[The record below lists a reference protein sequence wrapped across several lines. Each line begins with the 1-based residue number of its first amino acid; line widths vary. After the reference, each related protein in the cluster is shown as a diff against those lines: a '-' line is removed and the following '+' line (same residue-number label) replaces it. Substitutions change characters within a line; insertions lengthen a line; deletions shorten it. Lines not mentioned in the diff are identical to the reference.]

1 MTDSAPGDD
10 RAVVVRPASER
21 DTPAMLRVEAAAHA
35 LLVAQ
40 SVDLHALEV
49 PEAFEEPATWSL
61 ALVAEVAEVGGD
73 VVGVA
78 RLTALD
84 RELLCLDQ
92 VSVHPDFARRGVGS
106 RLLAEVAA
114 RARQQGYT
122 AITGTTFRDVAFNG
136 PFYSKLGAVE
146 DRAPHPVLL
155 QRRRA
160 EQALGL
166 DRLGAR
172 VIMRVTL

>member
-10 RAVVVRPASER
+10 RAVVVRQACER

-35 LLVAQ
+35 LLLAQ
-40 SVDLHALEV
+40 SVDLHTLEV
-49 PEAFEEPATWSL
+49 PEGFEEPTTWGL
-61 ALVAEVAEVGGD
+61 AFVAEVAGG

-78 RLTALD
+78 RLTELD

-92 VSVHPDFARRGVGS
+92 VSVHPDVARRGVGS
-106 RLLAEVAA
+106 RLLAEVVA

-122 AITGTTFRDVAFNG
+122 AITGTTFRDIAFNG
-136 PFYSKLGAVE
+136 PFYSKLGGIE
-146 DRAPHPVLL
+146 DPAPHPVLL
-155 QRRRA
+155 RRRRA

-166 DRLGAR
+166 DRFGPR